1 MKTMKTSKPKTRV
14 TDRILERLQGFK
26 QALENQE
33 TIAHRFT
40 SRQITLDL
48 KPTAYDPTMVKKT
61 RNLLGVNQAMFAQ
74 FLGVSVRT
82 IRSWE
87 QGTRSPNEMACR
99 FMDEIRRNPRYW
111 IDRLKESAVAK

>member
-1 MKTMKTSKPKTRV
+1 MKTSKRKASV
-14 TDRILERLQGFK
+14 ADRILHRLQGFT

-48 KPTAYDPTMVKKT
+48 KPTTYDPAAVKKT
-61 RNLLGVNQAMFAQ
+61 RDLLGVNQAVFAQ
-74 FLGVSVRT
+74 FLGVSVQT

-87 QGTRSPNEMACR
+87 QGIHSPSEMACR
-99 FMDEIRRNPRYW
+99 FMDEIQRNPQYW
-111 IDRLKESAVAK
+111 ITRLRESAVAK